1 MRSPSRQ
8 GVISDRV
15 SLLRGNGVGGFFGK
29 AFEMSWM
36 QRIYDYLQQPS
47 DQPQSTF
54 RVAEAADFRIS
65 AALAFYMDDS
75 DILSIDE
82 DAVEALSWP
91 DFDVAMTD

>member
-1 MRSPSRQ
+1 
-8 GVISDRV
+8 
-15 SLLRGNGVGGFFGK
+15 
-29 AFEMSWM
+29 M

-54 RVAEAADFRIS
+54 QVTEAADFRIS